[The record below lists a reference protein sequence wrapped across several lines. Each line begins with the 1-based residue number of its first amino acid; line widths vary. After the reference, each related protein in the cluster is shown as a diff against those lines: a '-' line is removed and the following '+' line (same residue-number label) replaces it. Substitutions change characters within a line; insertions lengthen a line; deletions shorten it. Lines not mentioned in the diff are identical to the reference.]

1 MMVVIDKPSLRRV
14 AALQKLPSGRN
25 LPGRG
30 LRPALA
36 DVVPSS

>member
-1 MMVVIDKPSLRRV
+1 MMVVIDNPSLRRV

-30 LRPALA
+30 LRRVRTDA
-36 DVVPSS
+36 VPSS